1 MAMNAQ
7 DLYAMQECL
16 MAYKKLLD
24 FIPTIDELDLELK
37 NNRIDII
44 QHLMRACSTELNRLS
59 EEYRKEV

>member
-7 DLYAMQECL
+7 DLCAMQECL

-44 QHLMRACSTELNRLS
+44 QHLMRVCSTELNRLS